1 MENRDRDKLS
11 RNTNS
16 TPAGDVNRNTSSDI
30 GKSQSGSSAEFGQNI
45 GRSEQPESEPN
56 RRSGNVDSGGLGSSS
71 SVTGD
76 RSSGST
82 GRNSGGSMG
91 SSGDSRH

>member
-11 RNTNS
+11 RNKTS

-30 GKSQSGSSAEFGQNI
+30 GKSQSGTTAEFGQNI
-45 GRSEQPESEPN
+45 GRSETPESEPN
-56 RRSGNVDSGGLGSSS
+56 RRSG

-76 RSSGST
+76 RSDSSGMSGSS

-91 SSGDSRH
+91 SEH